1 MTMLGKLENK
11 KKKLDSEIEKNLL
24 RKKILLTQ
32 EKKKR
37 TAKFSQVGK
46 LAYQA
51 NIDQLEETALLGAF
65 LEIAKAKENE
75 EQIIKWQIQAEEFL
89 NQQSKKSG
97 QYVSIYFLEEPS
109 SEVKKSLKVNKF
121 YWNRFRKEFYGKAEK
136 SYIENLLQ
144 GCKYKIEEINHS
156 A

>member
-1 MTMLGKLENK
+1 MLGKLEERK
-11 KKKLDSEIEKNLL
+11 KKVDEEIEKNLL

-37 TAKFSQVGK
+37 IAKFSQVGK

-51 NIDQLEETALLGAF
+51 NIDQLEETVLLGAF

-109 SEVKKSLKVNKF
+109 SEIKKSLKSNKF

-136 SYIENLLQ
+136 PQIESLLQ

-156 A
+156 T

>member
-1 MTMLGKLENK
+1 MLGKLEERK
-11 KKKLDSEIEKNLL
+11 KKVDEEIEKNLL

-37 TAKFSQVGK
+37 VAKFSQVGK

-65 LEIAKAKENE
+65 LEIANAKENK
-75 EQIIKWQIQAEEFL
+75 EQLIEWKTQAEEFL
-89 NQQSKKSG
+89 SQQSKKSG
-97 QYVSIYFLEEPS
+97 QYISLSFLEEPS
-109 SEVKKSLKVNKF
+109 SEVKKSLKANKF

-136 SYIENLLQ
+136 SHIENLLQ

>member
-1 MTMLGKLENK
+1 MLGKLEERK
-11 KKKLDSEIEKNLL
+11 KKVDEEIEKNLL

-37 TAKFSQVGK
+37 AAKFSQVGK

-65 LEIAKAKENE
+65 LEIAKAKEDE
-75 EQIIKWQIQAEEFL
+75 EQLIEWKIQAEEFL
-89 NQQSKKSG
+89 SQQSKKSG

-109 SEVKKSLKVNKF
+109 SEVKKSLKANKF

-136 SYIENLLQ
+136 SQIENLLQ

>member
-1 MTMLGKLENK
+1 MLDKLEDK
-11 KKKLDSEIEKNLL
+11 KKKYDKEIEKNLL

-37 TAKFSQVGK
+37 AAKFSQVGK

-51 NIDQLEETALLGAF
+51 NIDQLEEAVLLGAF

-75 EQIIKWQIQAEEFL
+75 EQLIKWKIQAEDFL
-89 NQQSKKSG
+89 TQQSKKSG
-97 QYVSIYFLEEPS
+97 HYFSIFFLEEPS
-109 SEVKKSLKVNKF
+109 SEVKKSLKANKF
-121 YWNRFRKEFYGKAEK
+121 YWNRFRKEFYGKSEK
-136 SYIENLLQ
+136 SHIENLLQ
-144 GCKYKIEEINHS
+144 GCKYKIEEINYS

>member
-37 TAKFSQVGK
+37 AAKFSQVGK

-51 NIDQLEETALLGAF
+51 NIDQLNETVLLGAF
-65 LEIAKAKENE
+65 LEIAKSKENE
-75 EQIIKWQIQAEEFL
+75 KQVSEWKIQAEEFL

-97 QYVSIYFLEEPS
+97 HYFSISFLEEPS
-109 SEVKKSLKVNKF
+109 SEIKKSLKANKF

-136 SYIENLLQ
+136 SCIENLLQ
-144 GCKYKIEEINHS
+144 GCKYKIEEISHS
-156 A
+156 V